1 VGCDQAGGRGMME
14 ADGSVYAGFAT
25 LGSGSCGNLA
35 GPVGGKGLVVMGC
48 DERRSSNGVCHT
60 HSGTG
65 MG

>member
-1 VGCDQAGGRGMME
+1 MME
-14 ADGSVYAGFAT
+14 ADGFVYAGFAT